1 MTELSNA
8 SQKNH
13 QTFLSKLKLLIP
25 VLLLGVL
32 GVVAVPRLLHKDTD
46 QGIQLSGRIE
56 GYETDVGIKVGG
68 EIQMI
73 SVREGDSVR
82 KGQLLAQLDSAEL
95 QASLNGAEARISA
108 ARQQVNQSQLQ
119 TSVIESQIEETQLA
133 LLQAQDD
140 ARGRV
145 NAAKAGVASA
155 TAQLAQAEAQ
165 VKQLEAEV
173 ALARADRDRF
183 EELFDEGVVSQ
194 QRFEQAQ
201 TQFESLRE
209 TLEAR
214 RAFTMAAQ
222 EQVKTAQGNLTQSG
236 ASELNPDIR
245 LVQTRRLQTQLAQ
258 AQAQLKA
265 SQAELQNAQA
275 NYEEIKARLEDLT
288 ILSPIDGVV
297 LTRTTEPGEVVAS
310 GQTIL
315 TLVNLGDIYMRGY
328 IPEEQVG
335 AIQIGQAAQVFLD
348 SAPDEPLS
356 ARVTAIDTEASFTP
370 ENIYFRDDRV
380 TQVFG
385 LKLAIDN
392 ADNFAKPGMPADAEI
407 LFDGS

>member
-13 QTFLSKLKLLIP
+13 QTFPSKLKLLIP

-108 ARQQVNQSQLQ
+108 AQQQVNQSQLQ

-173 ALARADRDRF
+173 ALAKADRDRF